1 MNFKIAHSLPGR
13 VRIRYDR
20 HLLKPVQAG
29 LVKTLTEEQEGISSV
44 EINLTTGSILIHY
57 EGISEETALSYFRAL
72 DCKYLENQELLDS
85 VNPLDIPQP
94 SLFSILSEMV
104 VRHYLKKLL
113 PFPIRKALQLINI
126 APRLYNGAKCILDG
140 KIFSADVLDATA
152 LGFSYFSGDIKTAGS
167 VSFLLSIGEVLE
179 EYIKR
184 KSYDNL
190 AHSLLN
196 TEEVVNVLT
205 DSGQE
210 IQVQTKNL
218 KQGDRVICRIGC
230 VIPADGT
237 VVSGLAMVN
246 QSSMTGEALAVEK
259 KEGSGVFASTI
270 VEDGEIVV
278 SVKSAGK
285 ETRINQI
292 VSLIDNSQA
301 LKAAS
306 QVNAERI
313 ANHLVKYN
321 FLLAAG
327 TYFATGNFSKAMSTL
342 LVDYSCA
349 MKLSA
354 PICVL
359 SAMRDSAQNGI
370 IVKGG
375 KFLELISEVD
385 TFVFDKTGTLTEATP
400 KVSRIIPLG
409 GRNENEVLKM
419 AACLEEHFPH
429 SLARA
434 VVLEAQN
441 RNLIHEEE
449 HTKVEYV
456 LAHGVASSIN
466 GKKLRIGSAHF
477 IFDDEKI
484 PLTSE
489 AQNYI
494 DELGETGDS
503 ILYFSEGEELA
514 GLIAIKDF
522 IRQDSVEAIKLLKQ
536 AGVKNIVMITG
547 DGEKTAQAV
556 AREAGITEFYAQTLP
571 DQKVAYVKQMK
582 AEGRTVAM
590 VGDGINDAPALSAA
604 DIGIAMGKA
613 SSIAGQTA
621 DIMLPDDGLSSLP
634 KLMKIGRNL
643 KRRIKGNNDAIIGV
657 NSMLILG
664 GLANIISPSLAAL
677 LHNASTVAISMSAMR
692 RID

>member
-1 MNFKIAHSLPGR
+1 MRGR

-29 LVKTLTEEQEGISSV
+29 LVKTLTEAQEGISSV
-44 EINLTTGSILIHY
+44 EINPISGSILIRY
-57 EGISEETALSYFRAL
+57 EGISEETALSYFRIL
-72 DCKYLENQELLDS
+72 DSKYIDNQELLDS
-85 VNPLDIPQP
+85 VNPIDIPQP
-94 SLFSILSEMV
+94 TLFSILSEMV
-104 VRHYLKKLL
+104 ARHYLKKLL

-126 APRLYNGAKCILDG
+126 APRLYQGAKLVFKGDV
-140 KIFSADVLDATA
+140 FSADVLDATA
-152 LGFSYFSGDIKTAGS
+152 LGFSFFSGDIKTAGS

-179 EYIKR
+179 EYIRR

-196 TEEVVNVLT
+196 TEETVNVLT

-218 KQGDRVICRIGC
+218 KQGDLVICRTGC
-230 VIPADGT
+230 VIPADGM
-237 VVSGLAMVN
+237 VVRGLATVN
-246 QSSMTGEALAVEK
+246 QSSMTGEGLAVEK

-327 TYFATGNFSKAMSTL
+327 TYLATGNFSKAMSTL

-400 KVSRIIPLG
+400 KVSRVIALG
-409 GRNENEVLKM
+409 GRDENDVLRM

-434 VVLEAQN
+434 VVLEAKN
-441 RNLIHEEE
+441 RNLVHEEE

-456 LAHGVASSIN
+456 LAHGVASSID

-484 PLTSE
+484 PLTDE
-489 AQNYI
+489 AQKYI
-494 DELGETGDS
+494 EQLGETGDS

-522 IRQDSVEAIKLLKQ
+522 IRKDSVEAIKMLKA

-571 DQKVAYVKQMK
+571 DQKVAYVQKMK
-582 AEGRTVAM
+582 AEGRIVAM
-590 VGDGINDAPALSAA
+590 VGDGINDAPALSTA
-604 DIGIAMGKA
+604 DIGIAMGRA

-634 KLMKIGRNL
+634 KLIQIGKNL
-643 KRRIKGNNDAIIGV
+643 KKRIKGNNNAIIGI

-664 GLANIISPSLAAL
+664 GLANVISPSLAAL

-692 RID
+692 KMEINS

>member
-1 MNFKIAHSLPGR
+1 MDFKIAHSLPGR
-13 VRIRYDR
+13 VRIRYKR
-20 HLLKPVQAG
+20 TLLTPVQAG
-29 LVKTLTEEQEGISSV
+29 LVKSLVESQDGIVSV
-44 EINLTTGSILIHY
+44 EVNPISGSILIHY
-57 EGISEETALSYFRAL
+57 QGITVQTALSYFRAL
-72 DCKYLENQELLDS
+72 DSKYLNNQELLDG

-104 VRHYLKKLL
+104 VRHYLKRLL

-126 APRLYNGAKCILDG
+126 APRLYNGAKSIVNG
-140 KIFSADVLDATA
+140 KVFCADVLDATA
-152 LGFSYFSGDIKTAGS
+152 LGFSFFSGDIRTAGS

-179 EYIKR
+179 DYIKR

-218 KQGDRVICRIGC
+218 KQGDRVICRIGG

-246 QSSMTGEALAVEK
+246 QSSMTGEPLAVEK

-321 FLLAAG
+321 FLLAAA
-327 TYFATGNFSKAMSTL
+327 TYFATGNFTKAMSTL

-484 PLTSE
+484 PLTDE
-489 AQNYI
+489 AQHYI

-582 AEGRTVAM
+582 SEGRTVAM

>member
-1 MNFKIAHSLPGR
+1 MDFKIAHSLPGR
-13 VRIRYDR
+13 VRIRYKR
-20 HLLKPVQAG
+20 TLLTPVQAG
-29 LVKTLTEEQEGISSV
+29 LVKSLVESQDGIVSV
-44 EINLTTGSILIHY
+44 EVNPISGSILIHY
-57 EGISEETALSYFRAL
+57 QGITEQTALSYFRAL
-72 DCKYLENQELLDS
+72 DSKYLNNQELLDG

-104 VRHYLKKLL
+104 VRHYLKRLL

-126 APRLYNGAKCILDG
+126 APRLYNGAKSIVNG
-140 KIFSADVLDATA
+140 KVFCADVLDATA
-152 LGFSYFSGDIKTAGS
+152 LGFSFFSGDIRTAGS

-218 KQGDRVICRIGC
+218 KQGDRVICRIGG

-246 QSSMTGEALAVEK
+246 QSSMTGEPLAVEK

-321 FLLAAG
+321 FLLAAA
-327 TYFATGNFSKAMSTL
+327 TYFATGNFTKAMSTL

-484 PLTSE
+484 PLTNE
-489 AQNYI
+489 AQHYI

-582 AEGRTVAM
+582 SEGRTVAM

-621 DIMLPDDGLSSLP
+621 DIMLPDDGLSSFP

>member
-1 MNFKIAHSLPGR
+1 MDFKIAHSLPGR

-20 HLLKPVQAG
+20 HLLTPRQAG
-29 LVKTLTEEQEGISSV
+29 LIKSMTESQEGISSV
-44 EINLTTGSILIHY
+44 EINPVSGSILIRY
-57 EGISEETALSYFRAL
+57 QGINQEQALSFFRVL
-72 DCKYLENQELLDS
+72 DKKYLENQELLNNVS
-85 VNPLDIPQP
+85 ALDIPQP
-94 SLFSILSEMV
+94 TLFSILSEMV
-104 VRHYLKKLL
+104 IRHYLKKLL

-126 APRLYNGAKCILDG
+126 APRLYQGAKSVFKG
-140 KIFSADVLDATA
+140 KVFCADVLDATA
-152 LGFSYFSGDIKTAGS
+152 LGFSFFSGDVNTAGS

-205 DSGQE
+205 DDGQE
-210 IQVQTKNL
+210 IQIQTKNL
-218 KQGDRVICRIGC
+218 KQGDKVICRIGC

-246 QSSMTGEALAVEK
+246 QASMTGEGLAVEK

-270 VEDGEIVV
+270 VEDGEIIV

-292 VSLIDNSQA
+292 VSLIDNSQS

-306 QVNAERI
+306 QINAERI

-321 FLLAAG
+321 FMLAAG
-327 TYFATGNFSKAMSTL
+327 TYLATGNFSKAMSTL

-359 SAMRDSAQNGI
+359 SAMRDSAENGI

-375 KFLELISEVD
+375 KFLELISQVD
-385 TFVFDKTGTLTEATP
+385 TFVFDKTGTLTEAAP
-400 KVSRIIPLG
+400 KVSKVVALG
-409 GRNENEVLKM
+409 GRNEDDVLRM

-434 VVLEAQN
+434 VVIEAQK
-441 RNLIHEEE
+441 RGLIHEEE

-484 PLTSE
+484 PLTEE
-489 AQNYI
+489 AKVEI
-494 DELGETGDS
+494 EKLGETGDS
-503 ILYFSEGEELA
+503 VLYFSEGDELA

-522 IRQDSVEAIKLLKQ
+522 IRQDSVEAIKLLKA

-547 DGEKTAQAV
+547 DGEKTAQSV
-556 AREAGITEFYAQTLP
+556 AQQAGITEYYSQTLP
-571 DQKVAYVKQMK
+571 DEKVAYVKKMK
-582 AEGRTVAM
+582 SEGRIVAM

-634 KLMKIGRNL
+634 KLMKIGKNL
-643 KRRIKGNNDAIIGV
+643 KKRIKGNNDAIIGI
-657 NSMLILG
+657 NSLLILS
-664 GLANIISPSLAAL
+664 GLANMISPAFAAL
-677 LHNASTVAISMSAMR
+677 LHNASTVIISMSAMR
-692 RID
+692 KID

>member
-1 MNFKIAHSLPGR
+1 ML
-13 VRIRYDR
+13 
-20 HLLKPVQAG
+20 
-29 LVKTLTEEQEGISSV
+29 
-44 EINLTTGSILIHY
+44 
-57 EGISEETALSYFRAL
+57 FR
-72 DCKYLENQELLDS
+72 S
-85 VNPLDIPQP
+85 
-94 SLFSILSEMV
+94 
-104 VRHYLKKLL
+104 
-113 PFPIRKALQLINI
+113 
-126 APRLYNGAKCILDG
+126 
-140 KIFSADVLDATA
+140 
-152 LGFSYFSGDIKTAGS
+152 
-167 VSFLLSIGEVLE
+167 
-179 EYIKR
+179 
-184 KSYDNL
+184 
-190 AHSLLN
+190 
-196 TEEVVNVLT
+196 
-205 DSGQE
+205 
-210 IQVQTKNL
+210 KNL
-218 KQGDRVICRIGC
+218 KQGDKVICRIGC

-246 QSSMTGEALAVEK
+246 QASMTGEGLAVEK

-270 VEDGEIVV
+270 VEDGEIIV

-292 VSLIDNSQA
+292 VSLIDNSQS

-306 QVNAERI
+306 QINAERI

-321 FLLAAG
+321 FMLAAG
-327 TYFATGNFSKAMSTL
+327 TYLATGNFSKAMSTL

-359 SAMRDSAQNGI
+359 SAMRDSAENGI

-375 KFLELISEVD
+375 KFLELISQVD
-385 TFVFDKTGTLTEATP
+385 TFVFDKTGTLTEAAP
-400 KVSRIIPLG
+400 KVSKVVALG
-409 GRNENEVLKM
+409 GRNEDDVLRM

-434 VVLEAQN
+434 VVIEAQK
-441 RNLIHEEE
+441 RGLIHEEE
-449 HTKVEYV
+449 HTKVENV

-484 PLTSE
+484 PLTEE
-489 AQNYI
+489 AKVEI
-494 DELGETGDS
+494 EKLGETGDS
-503 ILYFSEGEELA
+503 VLYFSEGDELA

-522 IRQDSVEAIKLLKQ
+522 IRQDSVEAIKLLKA

-547 DGEKTAQAV
+547 DGEKTAQSV
-556 AREAGITEFYAQTLP
+556 AQQAGITEYYSQTLP
-571 DQKVAYVKQMK
+571 DEKVAYVKKMK
-582 AEGRTVAM
+582 SEGRIVAM

-634 KLMKIGRNL
+634 KLMKIGKNL
-643 KRRIKGNNDAIIGV
+643 KKRIKGNNDAIIGI
-657 NSMLILG
+657 NSLLILS
-664 GLANIISPSLAAL
+664 GLANMISPAFAAL
-677 LHNASTVAISMSAMR
+677 LHNASTVIISMSAMR
-692 RID
+692 KID

>member
-1 MNFKIAHSLPGR
+1 MDFKIAHSLPGR

-20 HLLKPVQAG
+20 HSLTPVQAG
-29 LVKTLTEEQEGISSV
+29 LVKSLVEEQMGITSV
-44 EINLTTGSILIHY
+44 EINPTTGSVLIHY
-57 EGISEETALSYFRAL
+57 VGVSEETVLAYFRLL
-72 DCKYLENQELLDS
+72 DHRYLENQELLDN

-104 VRHYLKKLL
+104 VRHYIKKLL

-126 APRLYNGAKCILDG
+126 APRLYNGAKSIIGG
-140 KIFSADVLDATA
+140 KVFCADVLDATA

-179 EYIKR
+179 DYIKR

-218 KQGDRVICRIGC
+218 KQGDRVICRIGG

-246 QSSMTGEALAVEK
+246 QSSMTGEPLAVEK

-321 FLLAAG
+321 FLLAAA
-327 TYFATGNFSKAMSTL
+327 TYFATGNFTKAMSTL

-409 GRNENEVLKM
+409 GRDENKVLKM

-484 PLTSE
+484 PLTDE
-489 AQNYI
+489 AQHYI

-582 AEGRTVAM
+582 SEGRTVAM

-664 GLANIISPSLAAL
+664 GLANVISPSLAAL

>member
-20 HLLKPVQAG
+20 HLFSPRQLG
-29 LVKTLTEEQEGISSV
+29 LIKNLTETQEGISSV
-44 EINLTTGSILIHY
+44 EINPVSGSILIHY
-57 EGISEETALSYFRAL
+57 KDISEEQALSFFRAL
-72 DCKYLENQELLDS
+72 DKKQFENQELLNAVS
-85 VNPLDIPQP
+85 MLDIPQP
-94 SLFSILSEMV
+94 TLFSILAGRVIS
-104 VRHYLKKLL
+104 HYLKKLL
-113 PFPIRKALQLINI
+113 PFPLRKTIQLINI
-126 APRLYNGAKCILDG
+126 TPRLYQGAKCVMKG
-140 KIFSADVLDATA
+140 KIFCADVLDATA
-152 LGFSYFSGDIKTAGS
+152 LGFSFFSGDINTAGS
-167 VSFLLSIGEVLE
+167 VSFLLGIGEVLE

-190 AHSLLN
+190 AYSLLN

-205 DSGQE
+205 DDGQE
-210 IQVQTKNL
+210 IQVHTKNL
-218 KQGDRVICRIGC
+218 KQGDKVVCRIGG

-246 QSSMTGEALAVEK
+246 QASMTGEGLAVEK

-270 VEDGEIVV
+270 IEDGEIVV

-327 TYFATGNFSKAMSTL
+327 TYLATGNFSKAMSTL

-359 SAMRDSAQNGI
+359 SAMRDSAENGI

-375 KFLELISEVD
+375 KFLELISQVD
-385 TFVFDKTGTLTEATP
+385 TFVFDKTGTLTEAAP
-400 KVSRIIPLG
+400 KVSKVIALG
-409 GRNENEVLKM
+409 GRNETEVLRM

-434 VVLEAQN
+434 VVVEAKK
-441 RNLIHEEE
+441 RNLVHEEE

-456 LAHGVASSIN
+456 LAHGIASSVN

-484 PLTSE
+484 PLTDE
-489 AQNYI
+489 AKYHIEQ
-494 DELGETGDS
+494 LGETGDS
-503 ILYFSEGEELA
+503 ILYFSEGDELA

-522 IRQDSVEAIKLLKQ
+522 IRQDSVEAIEMLKA

-547 DGEKTAQAV
+547 DGEKTARAV
-556 AREAGITEFYAQTLP
+556 AQQAGITEYYSQTLP
-571 DQKVAYVKQMK
+571 DQKVAYIQKFK
-582 AEGRTVAM
+582 SEGRIVAM
-590 VGDGINDAPALSAA
+590 VGDGINDAPALSTA

-634 KLMKIGRNL
+634 KLIKIGKNL
-643 KRRIKGNNDAIIGV
+643 KKRIKTNNDAIIGI

-664 GLANIISPSLAAL
+664 GLTNVISPSLAAL

-692 RID
+692 KID

>member
-1 MNFKIAHSLPGR
+1 MDFRIAHSLPGR

-57 EGISEETALSYFRAL
+57 EGISEETALSYFRVL

-126 APRLYNGAKCILDG
+126 APRLYNGAKSVIGG
-140 KIFSADVLDATA
+140 KVFCADVLDATA

-179 EYIKR
+179 DYIKR

-218 KQGDRVICRIGC
+218 KQGDRVICRIGG

-246 QSSMTGEALAVEK
+246 QSSMTGEPLAVEK

-270 VEDGEIVV
+270 VEDGEIIV

-321 FLLAAG
+321 FLLAAA
-327 TYFATGNFSKAMSTL
+327 TYFATGNFTKAMSTL

-466 GKKLRIGSAHF
+466 GKNSELVRHILSLMMKKYRSPTRLSI
-477 IFDDEKI
+477 
-484 PLTSE
+484 TSM
-489 AQNYI
+489 N
-494 DELGETGDS
+494 
-503 ILYFSEGEELA
+503 LA
-514 GLIAIKDF
+514 
-522 IRQDSVEAIKLLKQ
+522 KQ
-536 AGVKNIVMITG
+536 AI
-547 DGEKTAQAV
+547 
-556 AREAGITEFYAQTLP
+556 L
-571 DQKVAYVKQMK
+571 
-582 AEGRTVAM
+582 
-590 VGDGINDAPALSAA
+590 
-604 DIGIAMGKA
+604 
-613 SSIAGQTA
+613 SSIFLRA
-621 DIMLPDDGLSSLP
+621 
-634 KLMKIGRNL
+634 RNL
-643 KRRIKGNNDAIIGV
+643 RD
-657 NSMLILG
+657 
-664 GLANIISPSLAAL
+664 L
-677 LHNASTVAISMSAMR
+677 LP
-692 RID
+692 

>member
-1 MNFKIAHSLPGR
+1 M
-13 VRIRYDR
+13 
-20 HLLKPVQAG
+20 
-29 LVKTLTEEQEGISSV
+29 
-44 EINLTTGSILIHY
+44 
-57 EGISEETALSYFRAL
+57 
-72 DCKYLENQELLDS
+72 
-85 VNPLDIPQP
+85 
-94 SLFSILSEMV
+94 
-104 VRHYLKKLL
+104 
-113 PFPIRKALQLINI
+113 
-126 APRLYNGAKCILDG
+126 
-140 KIFSADVLDATA
+140 
-152 LGFSYFSGDIKTAGS
+152 
-167 VSFLLSIGEVLE
+167 
-179 EYIKR
+179 
-184 KSYDNL
+184 
-190 AHSLLN
+190 
-196 TEEVVNVLT
+196 
-205 DSGQE
+205 
-210 IQVQTKNL
+210 
-218 KQGDRVICRIGC
+218 
-230 VIPADGT
+230 
-237 VVSGLAMVN
+237 
-246 QSSMTGEALAVEK
+246 
-259 KEGSGVFASTI
+259 
-270 VEDGEIVV
+270 

-409 GRNENEVLKM
+409 GRDENEVLKM

-441 RNLIHEEE
+441 RNLVHEEE

-489 AQNYI
+489 AQKYI
-494 DELGETGDS
+494 DELGATGDS
-503 ILYFSEGEELA
+503 VLYFSEGEELA

-536 AGVKNIVMITG
+536 AGVKHIVMITG

-634 KLMKIGRNL
+634 KLMKIGHNL
-643 KRRIKGNNDAIIGV
+643 KRRIKGNNNAIIGV
-657 NSMLILG
+657 NSLLILG
-664 GLANIISPSLAAL
+664 GLANIISPSIAAL
-677 LHNASTVAISMSAMR
+677 LHNASTVAISMGAMR

>member
-1 MNFKIAHSLPGR
+1 MDFKIAHSLPGR

-20 HLLKPVQAG
+20 HSLTPVQAG
-29 LVKTLTEEQEGISSV
+29 LVKSLVEEQMGITSV
-44 EINLTTGSILIHY
+44 EINPTTGSVLIHY
-57 EGISEETALSYFRAL
+57 VGVSEETVLAYFRLL
-72 DCKYLENQELLDS
+72 DHRYLENQELLDN

-104 VRHYLKKLL
+104 VRHYIKKLL

-126 APRLYNGAKCILDG
+126 APRLYNGAKSIVNG
-140 KIFSADVLDATA
+140 KIFCADVLDATA

-179 EYIKR
+179 DYIKR

-218 KQGDRVICRIGC
+218 KQGDRVICRIGG

-246 QSSMTGEALAVEK
+246 QSSMTGEPLAVEK

-321 FLLAAG
+321 FLLAAA
-327 TYFATGNFSKAMSTL
+327 TYFATGNFTKAMSTL

-409 GRNENEVLKM
+409 GRDENEVLKM

-484 PLTSE
+484 PLTDE
-489 AQNYI
+489 AQHYI

-582 AEGRTVAM
+582 SEGRTVAM

>member
-1 MNFKIAHSLPGR
+1 MDFRIAHSLPGR

-29 LVKTLTEEQEGISSV
+29 LVKTLAEEQEGITSV

-57 EGISEETALSYFRAL
+57 EGINEDTALSYFRAL
-72 DCKYLENQELLDS
+72 DCKYLNNQELLDS

-104 VRHYLKKLL
+104 VRHYIKKLL

-126 APRLYNGAKCILDG
+126 APRLYNGAKSVLGG
-140 KIFSADVLDATA
+140 KVFNADVLDATA
-152 LGFSYFSGDIKTAGS
+152 LGFSFFSGDIQTAGS

-218 KQGDRVICRIGC
+218 KQGDRVICRIGG

-246 QSSMTGEALAVEK
+246 QSSMTGEPLAVEK

-270 VEDGEIVV
+270 VEDGEIIV

-321 FLLAAG
+321 FLLAAA
-327 TYFATGNFSKAMSTL
+327 TYFATGNFTKAMSTL

-400 KVSRIIPLG
+400 KVSRIVPLG

-441 RNLIHEEE
+441 RNLVHEEE
-449 HTKVEYV
+449 HAKVEYV

-484 PLTSE
+484 PLTDE
-489 AQNYI
+489 ARHYI

-571 DQKVAYVKQMK
+571 DQKVAYVQKMK
-582 AEGRTVAM
+582 SEGRTVAM

-664 GLANIISPSLAAL
+664 GLANVISPSLAAL

>member
-1 MNFKIAHSLPGR
+1 MDFKIAHSLPGR

-20 HLLKPVQAG
+20 HSLTPVQAG
-29 LVKTLTEEQEGISSV
+29 LVKSLVEEQMGITSV
-44 EINLTTGSILIHY
+44 EINPTTGSVLIHY
-57 EGISEETALSYFRAL
+57 VGVSEETVLAYFRLL
-72 DCKYLENQELLDS
+72 DHRYLENQELLDN

-104 VRHYLKKLL
+104 VRHYIKKLL

-126 APRLYNGAKCILDG
+126 APRLYNGAKSIIGG
-140 KIFSADVLDATA
+140 KVFCADVLDATA

-179 EYIKR
+179 DYIKR

-218 KQGDRVICRIGC
+218 KQGDRVICRIGG

-246 QSSMTGEALAVEK
+246 QSSMTGEPLAVEK

-321 FLLAAG
+321 FLLAAA
-327 TYFATGNFSKAMSTL
+327 TYFATGNFTKAMSTL

-484 PLTSE
+484 PLTNE
-489 AQNYI
+489 AQHYI
-494 DELGETGDS
+494 DELGESGDS

-582 AEGRTVAM
+582 SEGRTVAM

>member
-1 MNFKIAHSLPGR
+1 MDFKIAHSLPGR

-20 HLLKPVQAG
+20 HLLSPVQAG
-29 LVKTLTEEQEGISSV
+29 LVKTLTEEQDGISSV
-44 EINLTTGSILIHY
+44 EVNTVSGSILICY
-57 EGISEETALSYFRAL
+57 NGISEETALSYFRAL
-72 DCKYLENQELLDS
+72 DNKYLANQELLNN
-85 VNPLDIPQP
+85 VNPMDIPQP
-94 SLFSILSEMV
+94 SLFSILSGMV
-104 VRHYLKKLL
+104 ARHYYKKIL
-113 PFPIRKALQLINI
+113 PLPIRRVLQLTNI
-126 APRLYNGAKCILDG
+126 APRVYQGVKYVLNG
-140 KIFSADVLDATA
+140 KIFYADVLDATA
-152 LGFSYFSGDIKTAGS
+152 LAFSYLSGDIKTAGS
-167 VSFLLSIGEVLE
+167 VSFLLRIGEVLE

-196 TEEVVNVLT
+196 TEETVNVLT
-205 DSGQE
+205 DDGQE

-218 KQGDRVICRIGC
+218 KLGDKVICRTGC

-237 VVSGLAMVN
+237 IVSGLATVN
-246 QSSMTGEALAVEK
+246 QSSMTGESLAVEK

-306 QVNAERI
+306 QVKAERI

-321 FLLAAG
+321 FMLAAG
-327 TYFATGNFSKAMSTL
+327 TYLATGNFNKAMSTL

-375 KFLELISEVD
+375 KFLELISEID

-400 KVSRIIPLG
+400 KVSQVIALG
-409 GRNENEVLKM
+409 GRNENEVLRM

-441 RNLIHEEE
+441 RNLVHEEE

-477 IFDDEKI
+477 IFEDEKI
-484 PLTSE
+484 PMTDE
-489 AQNYI
+489 AKKHI
-494 DELGETGDS
+494 DELGKTGDS
-503 ILYFSEGEELA
+503 VLYFSEGNELA

-522 IRQDSVEAIKLLKQ
+522 IRKDSIEAIKQLKA

-547 DGEKTAQAV
+547 DGETTARAV
-556 AREAGITEFYAQTLP
+556 AKEAGITEYYAQTLP
-571 DQKVAYVKQMK
+571 DQKVAHVQRMK
-582 AEGRTVAM
+582 AEGRTIAM

-604 DIGIAMGKA
+604 DIGIAMGRA

-621 DIMLPDDGLSSLP
+621 DIMLPDDGLTSLP
-634 KLMKIGRNL
+634 KLINL
-643 KRRIKGNNDAIIGV
+643 GKKLKKRIKNNNNAIIGV
-657 NSMLILG
+657 NSLLILG

-692 RID
+692 KME

>member
-1 MNFKIAHSLPGR
+1 MDFKISHSLPGR
-13 VRIRYDR
+13 VRIRYKR
-20 HLLKPVQAG
+20 TLLTPVQAG
-29 LVKTLTEEQEGISSV
+29 LVKSLVESQDGIVSV
-44 EINLTTGSILIHY
+44 EVNPISGSILIHY
-57 EGISEETALSYFRAL
+57 QGITEQTALSYFRAL
-72 DCKYLENQELLDS
+72 DSKYLNNQELLDG

-104 VRHYLKKLL
+104 VRHYLKRLL

-126 APRLYNGAKCILDG
+126 APRLYNGAKSIVNG
-140 KIFSADVLDATA
+140 KVFCADVLDATA
-152 LGFSYFSGDIKTAGS
+152 LGFSFFSGDIRTAGS

-218 KQGDRVICRIGC
+218 KQGDRVICRIGG

-246 QSSMTGEALAVEK
+246 QSSMTGEPLAVEK

-327 TYFATGNFSKAMSTL
+327 TYFATGNFTKAMSTL

-400 KVSRIIPLG
+400 KVSRIVPLG
-409 GRNENEVLKM
+409 GRDENEVLKM

-441 RNLIHEEE
+441 RNLVHEEE

-484 PLTSE
+484 PLTKE
-489 AQNYI
+489 AQKFI
-494 DELGETGDS
+494 EILGETGDS
-503 ILYFSEGEELA
+503 ILYFSEGNELA

-536 AGVKNIVMITG
+536 AGVKHIVMITG

-664 GLANIISPSLAAL
+664 GLANVISPSLAAL

>member
-1 MNFKIAHSLPGR
+1 MDFRIAHSLPGR

-20 HLLKPVQAG
+20 HLLSSVQAG
-29 LVKTLTEEQEGISSV
+29 LVKTLTEEQEGIKSV
-44 EINLTTGSILIHY
+44 EINPTTGSILVHY
-57 EGISEETALSYFRAL
+57 QGIDEKTALSYFRAL
-72 DCKYLENQELLDS
+72 DGKYLDNQELLDG
-85 VNPLDIPQP
+85 VNPLYIPQP
-94 SLFSILSEMV
+94 TLFSILSGMV
-104 VRHYLKKLL
+104 ARHYLKKLL

-126 APRLYNGAKCILDG
+126 APRLYNGAKNVFNG
-140 KIFSADVLDATA
+140 KIFCADVLDATA
-152 LGFSYFSGDIKTAGS
+152 LGFSFFSGDIRTAGS

-218 KQGDRVICRIGC
+218 KQGDRVICRIGG

-246 QSSMTGEALAVEK
+246 QSSMTGEPLAVEK

-270 VEDGEIVV
+270 VEDGEIIV

-409 GRNENEVLKM
+409 GRDENEVLKM

-441 RNLIHEEE
+441 RNLVHEEE

-489 AQNYI
+489 AQKYI
-494 DELGETGDS
+494 DELGATGDS

-536 AGVKNIVMITG
+536 AGVKHIVMITG

-643 KRRIKGNNDAIIGV
+643 KRRIKGNNHAIIGV
-657 NSMLILG
+657 NSLLILG
-664 GLANIISPSLAAL
+664 GLANIISPSMAAL
-677 LHNASTVAISMSAMR
+677 LHNASTVAISMGAMR

>member
-1 MNFKIAHSLPGR
+1 MDFKIAHSLPGR

-20 HLLKPVQAG
+20 HSLSPVQAG
-29 LVKTLTEEQEGISSV
+29 LVKSLVETQMGISSV
-44 EINLTTGSILIHY
+44 EINPISGSVLIHY
-57 EGISEETALSYFRAL
+57 VGVSEETVLAYFRLL
-72 DCKYLENQELLDS
+72 DHRYLENQELLDS

-104 VRHYLKKLL
+104 ARHFLKKLL
-113 PFPIRKALQLINI
+113 PFPIRKILQLINI
-126 APRLYNGAKCILDG
+126 APRLYNGLKCAVNG
-140 KIFSADVLDATA
+140 KFFSADTLDATA
-152 LGFSYFSGDIKTAGS
+152 LGFSYFSGDIQTAGS

-179 EYIKR
+179 DYIKR

-196 TEEVVNVLT
+196 TEETVNILT

-210 IQVQTKNL
+210 VQIQTKNL
-218 KQGDRVICRIGC
+218 KPLDKVICRAGS

-237 VVSGLAMVN
+237 VVKGYATVN
-246 QSSMTGEALAVEK
+246 QASMTGESLAVEK

-270 VEDGEIVV
+270 VEDGEIII

-292 VSLIDNSQA
+292 VSLIDSSQA

-321 FLLAAG
+321 FMLAAA
-327 TYFATGNFSKAMSTL
+327 TYFATGNFNKAMSTL

-359 SAMRDSAQNGI
+359 SAMRDSAQKGI

-400 KVSRIIPLG
+400 KVSRVIALG
-409 GRNENEVLKM
+409 NRTENDVLRM

-434 VVLEAQN
+434 VVMEAQN
-441 RNLIHEEE
+441 RGLVHEEE

-456 LAHGVASSIN
+456 LAHGVASSID

-484 PLTSE
+484 PLTNE
-489 AQNYI
+489 AKSYI
-494 DELGETGDS
+494 DQLGETGDS
-503 ILYFSEGEELA
+503 VLYFSEGEELA

-522 IRQDSVEAIKLLKQ
+522 IRKDSVEAIKMLKS
-536 AGVKNIVMITG
+536 AGIKHIVMITG

-571 DQKVAYVKQMK
+571 DQKVAHIQKMK
-582 AEGRTVAM
+582 AEGRVVAM
-590 VGDGINDAPALSAA
+590 VGDGINDAPALSTA
-604 DIGIAMGKA
+604 DIGIAMGQA
-613 SSIAGQTA
+613 SSIAGETA
-621 DIMLPDDGLSSLP
+621 DIMLPDNGLSSLP
-634 KLMKIGRNL
+634 QLITIGKNL
-643 KRRIKGNNDAIIGV
+643 KSRIKGNNNAIIGV
-657 NSMLILG
+657 NSLLILG
-664 GLANIISPSLAAL
+664 GLANFISPSLAAL

-692 RID
+692 KMA